1 MRGSIPTHWSQ
12 VISKLPKPVISI
24 DIPDPFAITAGNYF
38 SYLTV
43 NFQYLATFMCDFLC
57 APYIMLIGELL
68 CLVLRKSF

>member
-38 SYLTV
+38 
-43 NFQYLATFMCDFLC
+43 NFTLDN
-57 APYIMLIGELL
+57 
-68 CLVLRKSF
+68 